1 MIKCPVCKELIGPS
15 APVYKVSRG
24 FIDNEGIFYADTEV
38 IYHQECSDS
47 IEPYSTL
54 EEDLQNN

>member
-1 MIKCPVCKELIGPS
+1 MIKCPVCKELIGPN

-24 FIDNEGIFYADTEV
+24 FVDVEGVFYEDIGVIF
-38 IYHQECSDS
+38 HQECADS

-54 EEDLQNN
+54 EEDLQNS

>member
-24 FIDNEGIFYADTEV
+24 FVDSEGIFYADAEV
-38 IYHQECSDS
+38 IYHQE
-47 IEPYSTL
+47 
-54 EEDLQNN
+54 